1 MPPTEP
7 GWRRPEGLLLLMAV
21 AMPLAFGTWQ
31 ALINNFAIERA
42 AFTGADIGL
51 LQSLREVPG
60 FLAFTFIFLL
70 AWMREQTLAVASLL
84 LLGVGVAATGLLPSF
99 TGLMVTTFVMSVG
112 FHYFETARNSLT
124 LQWLEK
130 ERTAAFMGRMI
141 AAGSGASLVIYGL
154 IWLLLERGGASMT
167 AVYLVGGGLTA
178 GLALFA
184 WVAFPHFPEKVEQH
198 KGLLLRRRYGLYYA
212 ITFLAGARRQI
223 FVVFAGFL
231 LVEKFGF
238 DASAIALMFLANMAL
253 NTLAGPA
260 IGRLIGRL
268 GDRRALTWEYV
279 GLVCV
284 FTAYAFVET
293 AWIAVVLYLLDH
305 LFFAMSIAIRTYF
318 QKIAD
323 PAEIAPT
330 AGVAFTINHVAAVLL
345 PAPFGLLWLVSP
357 SAVFLVGAVLALAS
371 LACARLI
378 PVDPQPG
385 REWIFSPTLLE
396 QTEPAPADLAT
407 SPMNERL

>member
-1 MPPTEP
+1 MTSPDRA
-7 GWRRPEGLLLLMAV
+7 WHRPEALLLLMAV

-42 AFTGADIGL
+42 AFTGAEIGI
-51 LQSLREVPG
+51 LQSLREIPG

-70 AWMREQTLAVASLL
+70 AWMREQTLALLALL
-84 LLGVGVAATGLLPSF
+84 LLGAGVAVTGLLPSF
-99 TGLMVTTFVMSVG
+99 SGLLLTTFVMSVG

-130 ERTAAFMGRMI
+130 NQTAAFMGRMI
-141 AAGSGASLVIYGL
+141 AAGSAASLLVFGM
-154 IWLLLERGGASMT
+154 IWLLLEQGGLSM
-167 AVYLVGGGLTA
+167 AWVYAIGGGLSI
-178 GLALFA
+178 GLAVGA
-184 WVAFPHFPEKVEQH
+184 WFAFPHFPGKVEQH
-198 KGLLLRRRYGLYYA
+198 KKLILRKRYSLYYM

-238 DASAIALMFLANMAL
+238 DAAAISLMFLANMAL
-253 NTLAGPA
+253 NVVAGPA

-268 GDRRALTWEYV
+268 GDRRALTYEYL
-279 GLVCV
+279 GLFFV
-284 FTAYAFVET
+284 FTAYAFVDT
-293 AWIAVVLYLLDH
+293 AWIAVALYLLDH

-330 AGVAFTINHVAAVLL
+330 AGVAFTINHIAAVLL

-357 SAVFLVGAVLALAS
+357 SAVFLVGAGLALLS
-371 LACARLI
+371 LASVRLV
-378 PVDPQPG
+378 PTDPRPG
-385 REWIFSPTLLE
+385 REWVFATPVA
-396 QTEPAPADLAT
+396 TEKQAG
-407 SPMNERL
+407 

>member
-1 MPPTEP
+1 MQSAVT
-7 GWRRPEGLLLLMAV
+7 GWRRPESLLLLMAI

-70 AWMREQTLAVASLL
+70 AWMREQTLAIVSLL
-84 LLGVGVAATGLLPSF
+84 LLGLGVAATGLLPSF
-99 TGLMVTTFVMSVG
+99 TGLMVTTFVMSIG

-141 AAGSGASLVIYGL
+141 AAGSGAALVIYGL
-154 IWLLLERGGASMT
+154 IWLLIEQGGFSMT
-167 AVYLVGGGLTA
+167 TVYMVGGGLTVA
-178 GLALFA
+178 LAIGA
-184 WVAFPHFPEKVEQH
+184 WLAFPHFPEKVEQH
-198 KGLLLRRRYGLYYA
+198 KKLFLRRRYSLYYT

-253 NTLAGPA
+253 NTVAGPA

-268 GDRRALTWEYV
+268 GDRRTLTWEYV
-279 GLVCV
+279 GLACV

-293 AWIAVVLYLLDH
+293 AWVAVALYILDH

-330 AGVAFTINHVAAVLL
+330 AGIAFTINHIAAVLL
-345 PAPFGLLWLVSP
+345 PAPLGLLWLVSP
-357 SAVFLVGAVLALAS
+357 SAVFLVGAALALAS

-378 PVDPQPG
+378 PDDPRPG
-385 REWIFSPTLLE
+385 REWIFSPPLTGE
-396 QTEPAPADLAT
+396 TERAPA
-407 SPMNERL
+407 

>member
-1 MPPTEP
+1 VTPPAR
-7 GWRRPEGLLLLMAV
+7 GWRRPETLLLLLAA

-42 AFTGADIGL
+42 AFTGAEIGI

-70 AWMREQTLAVASLL
+70 AWLREQTLALLALL
-84 LLGVGVAATGLLPSF
+84 LLGAGVAVTGLLPSF
-99 TGLMVTTFVMSVG
+99 SGLLLTTFVMSVG

-124 LQWLEK
+124 LQWLEQGH
-130 ERTAAFMGRMI
+130 TAAFMGRMI
-141 AAGSGASLVIYGL
+141 AAGSAASLLIYGL
-154 IWLLLERGGASMT
+154 IWLLLRGGLPLAW
-167 AVYLVGGGLTA
+167 VYAIGGGLTVA
-178 GLALFA
+178 LAVGA
-184 WVAFPHFPEKVEQH
+184 WLAFPHFPVKVVQKKH
-198 KGLLLRRRYGLYYA
+198 LLLRRRYSLYYV

-231 LVEKFGF
+231 MVEKFGF
-238 DASAIALMFLANMAL
+238 DAAAISLMFLANMAL

-260 IGRLIGRL
+260 IGRAIARW
-268 GDRRALTWEYV
+268 GDRRALTYEYL
-279 GLVCV
+279 GLCVV

-330 AGVAFTINHVAAVLL
+330 AGVAFTINHIAAVLL
-345 PAPFGLLWLVSP
+345 PAPLGLLWLVSP
-357 SAVFLVGAVLALAS
+357 ASVFLLGAGLALAS
-371 LACARLI
+371 LACVRLI
-378 PVDPQPG
+378 PTDPRPG
-385 REWIFSPTLLE
+385 QEWIFSPPTA
-396 QTEPAPADLAT
+396 TERAAA
-407 SPMNERL
+407 